1 MKNKLAA
8 AVLAFFLGGFG
19 AHKFYLGRPGMGLLY
34 LFFCWTGIPSFVAVI
49 EAILLLVSS
58 EEQFHI
64 KYNAQYLLAANLNP
78 ALTPTP
84 PPASNKSI
92 AEQLED
98 LNELHVKGTITDKE
112 FERLKSKLIG

>member
-19 AHKFYLGRPGMGLLY
+19 VHKFYLGRPFMGLLY
-34 LFFCWTGIPSFVAVI
+34 LLFCWTGIPSFISVI
-49 EAILLLVSS
+49 EAVILLISS
-58 EEQFHI
+58 EEQFHL
-64 KYNAQYLLAANLNP
+64 KYNTQYLLAANLNP
-78 ALTPTP
+78 GLTPA
-84 PPASNKSI
+84 PAPSSNKSV